1 MLQTKTDGPRW
12 RERLRLWA
20 CDGVS
25 AVLVLTIEQIDRI
38 GKNIRRRVD
47 LEAQARVVNHIGALN
62 RVEGAALIKGKCS
75 DVAHLTIDPN
85 TAIRIPSARQ

>member
-47 LEAQARVVNHIGALN
+47 LEAQARVEP
-62 RVEGAALIKGKCS
+62 R
-75 DVAHLTIDPN
+75 
-85 TAIRIPSARQ
+85 